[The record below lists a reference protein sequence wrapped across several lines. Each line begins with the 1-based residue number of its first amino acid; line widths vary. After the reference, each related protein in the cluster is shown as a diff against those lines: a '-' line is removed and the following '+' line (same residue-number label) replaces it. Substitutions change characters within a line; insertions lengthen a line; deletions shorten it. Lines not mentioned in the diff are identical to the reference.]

1 MKTIIYT
8 SFPCVVKYKNQQES
22 LTQNEN
28 LVFEEEFDKIDV
40 YPVQKGKISFE
51 IIKEEKESA
60 FYRII
65 EHDGKRLIFLI
76 DGLYTENADVYEV
89 EYQGVK
95 SKIEIFPQRVVFCNK
110 ENKKIVHLN
119 QKYKKYSYGNIKHI
133 NYCLLENV
141 DDENTLLVYNVKK
154 NTARVFNAK
163 EIAKEDDGFVLKNS
177 AFGYTSVTAQLY
189 IDDEGLKVRKKDF
202 IEAPGFQPLKETI
215 SYQFLNSVKIGDFSK
230 ALSLLDENLND
241 RLNSES
247 LKVYFG
253 DITYFYMLNPLTAY
267 AISNGE
273 NVVYEFEVKNQK
285 ITEISSN

>member
-8 SFPCVVKYKNQQES
+8 SFPCVVKSKNQPES

-119 QKYKKYSYGNIKHI
+119 QKYKKYSY
-133 NYCLLENV
+133 
-141 DDENTLLVYNVKK
+141 
-154 NTARVFNAK
+154 
-163 EIAKEDDGFVLKNS
+163 
-177 AFGYTSVTAQLY
+177 
-189 IDDEGLKVRKKDF
+189 
-202 IEAPGFQPLKETI
+202 
-215 SYQFLNSVKIGDFSK
+215 KI
-230 ALSLLDENLND
+230 
-241 RLNSES
+241 
-247 LKVYFG
+247 
-253 DITYFYMLNPLTAY
+253 
-267 AISNGE
+267 
-273 NVVYEFEVKNQK
+273 
-285 ITEISSN
+285 